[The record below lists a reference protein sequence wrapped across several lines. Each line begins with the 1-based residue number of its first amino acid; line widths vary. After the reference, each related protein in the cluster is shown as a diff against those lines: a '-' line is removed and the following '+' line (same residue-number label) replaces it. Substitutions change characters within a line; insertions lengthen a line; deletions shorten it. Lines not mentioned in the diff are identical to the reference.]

1 MVFTPLI
8 RNSAANSDYAGQPK
22 LRYLHALPLLTKL
35 TSGKG
40 RRSADRDLEAQVVML
55 TDSLQLRQQLAAERN
70 GLFTGAEE
78 VTSREIFNRTNRAI
92 HFWVPWTIKP
102 LVSYF

>member
-1 MVFTPLI
+1 M
-8 RNSAANSDYAGQPK
+8 
-22 LRYLHALPLLTKL
+22 
-35 TSGKG
+35 
-40 RRSADRDLEAQVVML
+40 VML